1 MYRKLIAACLLG
13 AAASFVGAHEMTP
26 TYPELKP
33 SYMEGI
39 YKASME
45 VFNTRDDVEYYEI
58 EVMDEEFYLIPFAT
72 RSKILN
78 VKHLSHVKFDVYVRK
93 ADIPRAVYICTIS
106 RLKKDA
112 GKNSMIATKI
122 CSKFKRTVRF

>member
-1 MYRKLIAACLLG
+1 MYRSIICALCAFAQI
-13 AAASFVGAHEMTP
+13 SFAHEMTP
-26 TYPELKP
+26 TYPELTP

-45 VFNTRDDVEYYEI
+45 VFNTRNDVEYYEI

-78 VKHLSHVKFDVYVRK
+78 VKHLSHVKFDVYIRGS
-93 ADIPRAVYICTIS
+93 DLPRAVYICTIS
-106 RLKKDA
+106 RLRKDA